1 MTTRRLLCL
10 HGHFYQPPRDN
21 PWLDTVEVQDSA
33 YPFHDWNARIA
44 AECYEPNGAARIK
57 TADGRIRDI
66 VNNYE
71 RISFNVGPTLLS
83 WLERER
89 PKAYERILEADRASL
104 RRCGHGNALA
114 QGYSHSILPLCSPRD
129 RRTQIRWGIADFR
142 HRFQRPPEGFWLPEL
157 AVDLDTLRDLAREGI
172 RFVVL
177 SPYQARR
184 LRAPDGDW
192 FDVEGGRFD
201 PSRPYRLNLGGDL
214 SLAAFFYDGPIARAL
229 AFDGALKSPDALIS
243 ALRLGFDARRGH
255 DEVLTIAIDGET
267 FGHHKKGADEVLAQ
281 ALHQIDESD
290 EFELVNLGE
299 ALDRLP
305 LDWEAEIIEGSS
317 WSCVHGLERWRGDCG
332 CQSAGQ
338 VGWHQRW
345 RAPLREALDQLRG
358 HLDEIYE
365 REARAI
371 FVDPWQA
378 RDQAIGLVLDP
389 TRSSQN
395 ALITR
400 LAGRVLDPKERVR
413 AFTLLDMERQ
423 ALLMYS
429 SCGWFFSELSGIE
442 TVQNLRYAARA
453 IELAESLTGVD
464 LEPIFRGALRRA
476 ESNLAQFGDGDGV
489 FEQCVLPSR
498 VPIESVAAHFA
509 IASLFDTPAE
519 EGLCL
524 GHRYALSLCRR
535 ESLGGATLALGHLEL
550 ESCRTAEQIDVSFV
564 VLHFGGSDFRL
575 GLTPF
580 ASPGAH
586 SELSDRLLST
596 FGRGQIAPLLRD
608 IDKLFPGRDYTLR
621 DLFLDERRRMASLLL
636 GDAMGRYEN
645 LYQGVFE
652 TNRRLMELL
661 REIDS
666 PIPLPLCVAADRS
679 LSHQFEE
686 LVRRLEEGRVERAKA
701 HAEFTQL
708 KRTAE
713 KLGVSPD
720 LSPLK
725 PAFDRMLRREMDRL
739 GGYQSADAVFEL
751 TELIELTQRLGLHL
765 DLSAVQNQLWAL
777 VASNAGGLD
786 RDQIVRLAQKLW
798 FEPQA
803 LENRAQR
810 AASAPLAV

>member
-1 MTTRRLLCL
+1 MTSRRLLCL
-10 HGHFYQPPRDN
+10 HGHFYQPPREN
-21 PWLDTVEVQDSA
+21 PWLNTVEVQDSA

-57 TADGRIRDI
+57 TPEGRIRDI
-66 VNNYE
+66 VNNYA

-89 PKAYERILEADRASL
+89 PKAYERILEADRQSVQ
-104 RRCGHGNALA
+104 RSGHGNALA

-142 HRFQRPPEGFWLPEL
+142 HRFQRDPEGFWLPEL
-157 AVDLDTLRDLAREGI
+157 AVDLDTLRDLANEGI
-172 RFVVL
+172 RFVIL

-192 FDVEGGRFD
+192 FDVQAGRFD
-201 PSRPYRLNLGGDL
+201 PTRPYRISLGGNL

-229 AFDGALKSPDALIS
+229 AFDGALKSPDALLS
-243 ALRLGFDARRGH
+243 TLRLGFDGRRGH

-281 ALHQIDESD
+281 TLHNIDNSD
-290 EFELVNLGE
+290 ELELVNLGQ
-299 ALDRLP
+299 ALDSLP
-305 LDWEAEIIEGSS
+305 LDWEADIIEGSS
-317 WSCVHGLERWRGDCG
+317 WSCVHGLERWRSDCG
-332 CQSAGQ
+332 CQTSGQ
-338 VGWHQRW
+338 PGWHQKW

-358 HLDEIYE
+358 HLDELFE
-365 REARAI
+365 REARAL
-371 FVDPWQA
+371 FEDPWTA
-378 RDQAIGLVLDP
+378 RDRAIGLALDSD
-389 TRSSQN
+389 RAGQN
-395 ALITR
+395 ALLTQ
-400 LAGRVLDPKERVR
+400 LAGRVLDPKERIR
-413 AFTLLDMERQ
+413 ALMLLEMERQ
-423 ALLMYS
+423 SLLMYT

-453 IELAESLTGVD
+453 IELALALTGID
-464 LEPIFRGALRRA
+464 LEPIFRSALQRA
-476 ESNLAQFGDGDGV
+476 ESNLPQFGDGEGV

-498 VPIESVAAHFA
+498 IPLENVAAHFA
-509 IASLFDTPAE
+509 IASLFDAPAE
-519 EGLCL
+519 EGLQF
-524 GHRYALSLCRR
+524 GHRYTLTQRRR
-535 ESLGGATLALGHLEL
+535 ESLGSATLALGHLEL
-550 ESCRTAEQIDVSFV
+550 ESCRTAEQIDVSYV

-575 GLTPF
+575 GLVPYVS
-580 ASPGAH
+580 AAAH
-586 SELSDRLLST
+586 GDLEQRLFET
-596 FGRGQIAPLLRD
+596 FGQGQLAPLLRD

-679 LSHQFEE
+679 LCHQFED
-686 LVRRLEEGRVERAKA
+686 LVSRLEEGRIERAKA

-713 KLGVSPD
+713 KLGVYPD

-725 PAFDRMLRREMDRL
+725 PAFDRMLRRQMEKL
-739 GGYQSADAVFEL
+739 GGYQSAEAVFEL
-751 TELIELTQRLGLHL
+751 TELIELTQKLGLHL
-765 DLSAVQNQLWAL
+765 DLSAAQNQLWTF
-777 VASNAGGLD
+777 VSSSAGCLD

-803 LENRAQR
+803 LESRAQR
-810 AASAPLAV
+810 TSNLSLAV